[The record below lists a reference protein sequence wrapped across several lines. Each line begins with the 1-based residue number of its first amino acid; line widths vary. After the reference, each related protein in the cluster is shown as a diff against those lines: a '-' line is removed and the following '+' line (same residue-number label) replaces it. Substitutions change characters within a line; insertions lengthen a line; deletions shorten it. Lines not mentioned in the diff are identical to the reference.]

1 MDQEFQQKTSSQ
13 SLPEKKKNYWRDIL
27 AIIALFI
34 FPILGIVIMWF
45 LATWRKKTKII
56 SSLLILYITII
67 IIWWD
72 FVIFVA
78 PLALLILGVVAM
90 WFLTSW
96 SKEIKIILTLLIII
110 IPSIIISSLT
120 WTLLTRFK
128 ESSEKAR
135 ILVKMKEVQSMA
147 ETVYREEKSYANFD
161 CNYNKE
167 VKKLCKEIE
176 EIVGSNP
183 TIHQSEDEYCVY
195 IKIGSGKYFCIDSTG
210 FADRITV
217 NPGQENYCDGITFA
231 CSKKEV
237 KIPKEITISSP
248 AEGKIWTIGETY
260 QIRWTPTNPNEVVE
274 IRLNDLSAP
283 TAALA
288 NIWAKA
294 NIPNTGEYSFTV
306 PDWFPLSVGNVYQIH
321 ILNLTHGYPD
331 ALEGYSGLFSIVSE

>member
-45 LATWRKKTKII
+45 LATWKKKTKII
-56 SSLLILYITII
+56 FTLLILYITII

-78 PLALLILGVVAM
+78 PLAFPILGVVAM

-96 SKEIKIILTLLIII
+96 PKEIKIALTLLIII

-147 ETVYREEKSYANFD
+147 ETVYKEEKSYANFD

-167 VKKLCKEIE
+167 VEKLCKEIE

-183 TIHQSEDEYCVY
+183 IIHQSENEYCGY
-195 IKIGSGKYFCIDSTG
+195 IKLDS
-210 FADRITV
+210 
-217 NPGQENYCDGITFA
+217 ENIF
-231 CSKKEV
+231 V
-237 KIPKEITISSP
+237 
-248 AEGKIWTIGETY
+248 
-260 QIRWTPTNPNEVVE
+260 
-274 IRLNDLSAP
+274 
-283 TAALA
+283 
-288 NIWAKA
+288 
-294 NIPNTGEYSFTV
+294 
-306 PDWFPLSVGNVYQIH
+306 
-321 ILNLTHGYPD
+321 
-331 ALEGYSGLFSIVSE
+331 